1 MVDEDKYPVRLGSP
15 AGEGVAERREFGF
28 RLLGVSDLAPDY
40 DAGPIAV
47 DREGFESVLER
58 LAPRLELEPPD
69 ALGSGRPV
77 LPCSFAVGSM
87 RQLHPDG
94 IVGSQPLLTSLAQ
107 ARTLLEECLDQKV
120 GLDDIRDRVVQAFAG
135 TDLAGSLAK
144 AVSGGPPATGS
155 EPTGTAEGAGGDAID
170 ALLSQ
175 VEVPGGST
183 ASAKAAG
190 LVEMLTAVFVPSSGT
205 RVGRDHLEGLI
216 HEIDLRLSRQVAAIQ
231 AEPKFQ
237 SLESAWRGLKF
248 LVDRLDFRGRI
259 CLEVL
264 PASREDFLQRFF
276 DTVFHAEYEG
286 TSTIPLNMVVADYG
300 FGRSV
305 PDLETVRDLARL
317 GESLSVPFVAAMD
330 PSYWGVRQAPLINKL
345 PDLVQ
350 KSQGSEYGKW
360 NRFRSEPSSAW
371 VVLAA
376 NRFLLRPVWSEARQ
390 PPELFKWCSDNG
402 NSRMLWG
409 SGVWAMAAAVGQ
421 SFAASG
427 IRFPCVGPGS
437 PGVLE
442 DLPVVIRQTGSDEPK
457 ASPLEVDLED
467 RRAFQLAQAG
477 FAPLVAQVGSDQA
490 FFNLVGTFHKPARYE
505 DEEAT
510 RESFLA
516 ATHPYRLF
524 AGAVAHELDRLGRA
538 IGAGVA
544 PEETAETVRQSL
556 VAMISPFEEGD
567 PAPEAVEVEVEQN
580 SDEPALLDVT
590 ARLRPG
596 FDVYGSSV
604 DLIVGTTV
612 PR

>member
-1 MVDEDKYPVRLGSP
+1 VVDEDKYPVRLGSP
-15 AGEGVAERREFGF
+15 ASDGVAERRDLGF
-28 RLLGVSDLAPDY
+28 RLLVVSDLAPDF
-40 DAGPIAV
+40 DGGPIAV

-58 LAPRLELEPPD
+58 LAPHLELEPPD

-77 LPCSFAVGSM
+77 LPCSFAVTSM
-87 RQLHPDG
+87 RHLHPDG
-94 IVGSQPLLTSLAQ
+94 IVEAQPLLASLAQ

-135 TDLAGSLAK
+135 SDLADSLAK
-144 AVSGGPPATGS
+144 AVSGGPPETVS
-155 EPTGTAEGAGGDAID
+155 EPTGTAEGEGGDAID
-170 ALLSQ
+170 TLLSQ
-175 VEVPGGST
+175 VEVPGSST
-183 ASAKAAG
+183 PGAKAAG
-190 LVEMLTAVFVPSSGT
+190 LVEMLTAVFVPSSGV

-231 AEPKFQ
+231 DEPKFQ
-237 SLESAWRGLKF
+237 RLESAWRGLKF
-248 LVDRLDFRGRI
+248 LVDRLDFRGRT

-264 PASREDFLQRFF
+264 PASRDEFLQRFF

-305 PDLETVRDLARL
+305 PDLEAVRDLARF

-350 KSQGSEYGKW
+350 KAQGSEYGKW

-390 PPELFKWCSDNG
+390 PPELFTWCPDDGDSQA
-402 NSRMLWG
+402 LWG

-437 PGVLE
+437 PGVVE

-457 ASPLEVDLED
+457 ASPLEIDLED

-516 ATHPYRLF
+516 ATLPYRLF

-567 PAPEAVEVEVEQN
+567 PAPDAVEVEVEQN

-590 ARLRPG
+590 ARIRPG